1 MCKLVELESLLVDRT
16 VIKKVLRFLF
26 DFEIDLMIMRVE
38 NGLRFDIE
46 NKITV
51 LLSWAN
57 RNRDR
62 LKSLSWFEAW
72 FKMVAKLFL
81 MNS

>member
-51 LLSWAN
+51 LLNSD
-57 RNRDR
+57 RNRDG
-62 LKSLSWFEAW
+62 LKSLCWFEAW

-81 MNS
+81 INS